1 MEDARCWHSKGA
13 VKVCHKLIPKSSSS
27 AKDRNLREDLQNWHL
42 SQKNHQSQL
51 FVWSDRRKLFCIFF
65 PDLSNSPNTFCICRL
80 VSPVRSPRDLTLLA
94 PLASPRSCRKA
105 FTSCFLLPSKAV
117 ATFCAVLVEMPFT
130 WQQQKRNKFFRCH
143 RCRLFFRLVVDVHL
157 YLLSI

>member
-1 MEDARCWHSKGA
+1 MLAFKGCRQS
-13 VKVCHKLIPKSSSS
+13 VPLLIPKSSSS
-27 AKDRNLREDLQNWHL
+27 AKDRNLREDLQNCI
-42 SQKNHQSQL
+42 SRKKDQSYPPVIRSRP
-51 FVWSDRRKLFCIFF
+51 FSCIFF
-65 PDLSNSPNTFCICRL
+65 PGLWSSPNTFCICRL
-80 VSPVRSPRDLTLLA
+80 VSPVRSPRLALLA

-143 RCRLFFRLVVDVHL
+143 RCSLLFRLVVDVHV
-157 YLLSI
+157 YLMSI